1 MEMSDLRI
9 NVVVAGLLLSAG
21 VLADSPK
28 FGDTVSLRVG
38 GMIHKA
44 DATFSSTKEGRP
56 STELDL
62 NKLGM
67 DKRFNSFWA
76 GLEWQFAD
84 RWGLTFSYSDFKTEG
99 NRSASGSG
107 NFGDI
112 EWSLGAEL
120 TSDMRMKIYIVDVNW
135 DFLKTERSH
144 LGLGLGAHVADFDLN
159 VDFAAMGQAGDDIV
173 VVDRGSET
181 AAITAPL
188 PNISVR
194 GGHRFG
200 ENFYLGGTAGY
211 FALKVGDIDGELV
224 TARGSLEW
232 RPHSRFGLGVGY
244 QFVSFDVKEK
254 KETKQ
259 ERYEADFYGPIFF
272 VSASF

>member
-1 MEMSDLRI
+1 MLSPLAL
-9 NVVVAGLLLSAG
+9 AGE
-21 VLADSPK
+21 SPK
-28 FGDTVSLRVG
+28 FGDTVTLRLG

-44 DATFSSTKEGRP
+44 DATFSSTKEGRLP
-56 STELDL
+56 TELDL

-67 DKRFNSFWA
+67 DKRFDSFWA

-84 RWGLTFSYSDFKTEG
+84 RWGLTFSYSDFKADG
-99 NRSASGSG
+99 DRSASESG

-120 TSDMRMKIYIVDVNW
+120 TSDMKMKIYIVDVTW
-135 DFLKTERSH
+135 DFFKTERSH

-159 VDFAAMGQAGDDIV
+159 IDFTATGQVGDETAV
-173 VVDRGSET
+173 VEVGSET

-188 PNISVR
+188 PNVSVR

-200 ENFYLGGTAGY
+200 DNFYLGGTAGY
-211 FALKVGDIDGELV
+211 FSLKVGDVDGELV

-232 RPHSRFGLGVGY
+232 RPHERFGLGVGY
-244 QFVSFDVKEK
+244 QFVSFEVNEK
-254 KETKQ
+254 KDTKQ
-259 ERYEADFYGPIFF
+259 ESYEADFYGPIFF
-272 VSASF
+272 VSAGF